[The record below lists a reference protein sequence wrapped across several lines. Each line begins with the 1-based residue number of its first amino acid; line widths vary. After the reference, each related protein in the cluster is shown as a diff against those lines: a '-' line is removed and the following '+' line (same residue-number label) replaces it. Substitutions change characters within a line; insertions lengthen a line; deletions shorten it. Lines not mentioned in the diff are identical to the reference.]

1 MWFIFAILSAISA
14 AFVTIFAK
22 MGLKGID
29 STLATTIRGTIMAI
43 LLIAVSIALKKF
55 EGFSISS
62 FSSRD
67 WILIILAA
75 IAGALSWLFYFAALK
90 MGDSSKLAAIDRT
103 SILFI
108 VFFSAFFLWDTL
120 TIPSFFPSLLISLLP
135 FFSLTTS
142 F

>member
-75 IAGALSWLFYFAALK
+75 IVVALSWLFYFLVFRL
-90 MGDSSKLAAIDRT
+90 GVFSKIVAI
-103 SILFI
+103 
-108 VFFSAFFLWDTL
+108 
-120 TIPSFFPSLLISLLP
+120 
-135 FFSLTTS
+135 
-142 F
+142 

>member
-67 WILIILAA
+67 WTLIILAA
-75 IAGALSWLFYFAALK
+75 VAGALSWLFYFAALK
-90 MGDSSKLAAIDRT
+90 MGASSKVAAIDRT

-108 VFFSAFFLWDTL
+108 VFFSALFLGDKLNITTVFVAIFIGVEAFF
-120 TIPSFFPSLLISLLP
+120 
-135 FFSLTTS
+135 
-142 F
+142 

>member
-90 MGDSSKLAAIDRT
+90 MGDSSKVAAIDRT

-108 VFFSAFFLWDTL
+108 VFFSALFLGEKL
-120 TIPSFFPSLLISLLP
+120 TITSVFGAILIALGAFFVLGI
-135 FFSLTTS
+135 
-142 F
+142 